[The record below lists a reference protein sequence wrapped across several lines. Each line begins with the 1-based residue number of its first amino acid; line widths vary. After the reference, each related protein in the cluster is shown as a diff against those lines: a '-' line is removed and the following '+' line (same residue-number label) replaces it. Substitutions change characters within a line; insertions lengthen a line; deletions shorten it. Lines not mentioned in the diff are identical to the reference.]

1 MIITLVIDTF
11 NVNNNGT
18 TMSATRFAH
27 ALISRGHTV
36 RVVACGNAG
45 DTTGQGPGGPKMF
58 YVPELVVPIASRLA
72 HRQNTLF
79 AKPVQK
85 VLIAA
90 IDGADVVHI
99 YQPWPLG
106 RAAERIARQLGV
118 PAIAAFHVQ
127 PENVT
132 YNIGL
137 GRFPLAAH
145 AVYVLLRLTFYR
157 RFADIHCPSTFI
169 AAQLR
174 RHRYRARLH
183 VISNGVASSFRPGP
197 ARVRG
202 ADEPF
207 RVLMVG
213 RFSPEKRQD
222 VLIRAVRRSR
232 HAARIQLHFAG
243 HGPREKRLRR
253 MASKLA
259 NPAQFGYY
267 SQAELVELIRGCDL
281 YVHASD
287 VEIEGVSCMEAFS
300 TGLVPI
306 ISDSRRSAT
315 GQFALGPRNLF
326 RSGNSASLA
335 ERIDGWID
343 DPVALNAASDTYARY
358 AELYTIDRS
367 VKAIERVYA
376 RAGQAPEAP
385 AGYAG
390 RLYRLLSSAFY
401 YVIAIPLLFLWTRV
415 ILGVRSEGRNRLRRV
430 GSVLT
435 VCNHVHPL
443 DSALVALALFPRR
456 LVFTS
461 APVNLQNRWY
471 GGLVRFLGGVAVPRS
486 PAALPL
492 FFSEM
497 ELFLAKGR
505 IVHFFPEGELKPYDT
520 SLRDFKRGAFHLA
533 AQARVP
539 VVPLSI
545 RFTPPTGVG
554 RMFRRK
560 PTMVIVIGEP
570 IVPTTADPRSDRHIR
585 MELARRRLHDLIT
598 RAASRAAEVTVCAW
612 AAPAEMSANRRGG
625 TGTYDRFPV
634 QVRRRSPGEWRS
646 PGGSVA
652 LPNGATLISHS
663 QRYEP
668 TDPAAVHCGSCRTPR
683 RFRHRQPSRSR

>member
-18 TMSATRFAH
+18 TISAMRFA
-27 ALISRGHTV
+27 ATLISRGHTV
-36 RVVACGNAG
+36 RVVARGEPG
-45 DTTGQGPGGPKMF
+45 DGTGQGPEAPEMF
-58 YVPELVVPIASRLA
+58 CLPELVVPIASRLA
-72 HRQNTLF
+72 HRQNTVF
-79 AKPVQK
+79 AKPVRE

-90 IDGADVVHI
+90 IKGADVVHI

-106 RAAERIARQLGV
+106 RAAERVARQLGV
-118 PAIAAFHVQ
+118 PAIAAFHIQ
-127 PENVT
+127 PENIT

-137 GRFPLAAH
+137 GWFRPAAH
-145 AVYVLLRLTFYR
+145 FVYVLLRLAFYR

-174 RHRYRARLH
+174 HHGYRARLH
-183 VISNGVASSFRPGP
+183 VISNGVDSSFRPGP
-197 ARVRG
+197 ARARR

-213 RFSPEKRQD
+213 RFSPEKRQE

-243 HGPREKRLRR
+243 HGPCEKRLRR
-253 MASKLA
+253 MSSNLP

-267 SQAELVELIRGCDL
+267 SQAELIELIRSCDL

-287 VEIEGVSCMEAFS
+287 VEIEGVSCVEAFS
-300 TGLVPI
+300 CGLVPV
-306 ISDSRRSAT
+306 ISDSRRSAA
-315 GQFALGPRNLF
+315 GQFALGPRNRF
-326 RSGNSASLA
+326 RSGDPSSLA

-343 DPVALNAASDTYARY
+343 DPAALDTASETYARY
-358 AELYTIDRS
+358 AELYAVDRS

-376 RAGQAPEAP
+376 RADHAPEVP

-390 RLYRLLSSAFY
+390 RVYRLLSSAFY
-401 YVIAIPLLFLWTRV
+401 YLIAIPVLSLWTRV
-415 ILGVRSEGRNRLRRV
+415 ILGVRSEGRNRLPRV
-430 GSVLT
+430 GGVLT

-461 APVNLQNRWY
+461 APINLQNRWY
-471 GGLVRFLGGVAVPRS
+471 GGLVRLLGGVAMPRT
-486 PAALPL
+486 PAELPN

-545 RFTPPTGVG
+545 RFKPPNGVG

-560 PTMVIVIGEP
+560 PTMVIVLGEP
-570 IVPTTADPRSDRHIR
+570 IVPTMTDPRSDRRIR
-585 MELARRRLHDLIT
+585 MELARRRMHDLIT
-598 RAASRAAEVTVCAW
+598 SAAS
-612 AAPAEMSANRRGG
+612 
-625 TGTYDRFPV
+625 
-634 QVRRRSPGEWRS
+634 
-646 PGGSVA
+646 
-652 LPNGATLISHS
+652 
-663 QRYEP
+663 
-668 TDPAAVHCGSCRTPR
+668 
-683 RFRHRQPSRSR
+683 

>member
-1 MIITLVIDTF
+1 MIITLVNDTF

-18 TMSATRFAH
+18 TISAMRFA
-27 ALISRGHTV
+27 ATLISRGHTV
-36 RVVACGNAG
+36 RVVASGEPG
-45 DTTGQGPGGPKMF
+45 DSTGQGPEGPEMF
-58 YVPELVVPIASRLA
+58 CLPELVVPIASRLA
-72 HRQNTLF
+72 HRQNTVF
-79 AKPVQK
+79 AKPVRD

-90 IDGADVVHI
+90 IKGADVVHI

-118 PAIAAFHVQ
+118 PAIAAFHMQ

-137 GRFPLAAH
+137 GWFPPAAH
-145 AVYVLLRLTFYR
+145 FVYVLLRLAFYG

-174 RHRYRARLH
+174 HHGYRARLH
-183 VISNGVASSFRPGP
+183 VISNGVDSSFWPGP
-197 ARVRG
+197 ARARD

-222 VLIRAVRRSR
+222 VLILAAQRSSY
-232 HAARIQLHFAG
+232 AARIQLHFAG
-243 HGPREKRLRR
+243 RGPWEKRLRR
-253 MASKLA
+253 MTSNLA

-267 SQAELVELIRGCDL
+267 SQGELIELIRSCDL
-281 YVHASD
+281 YVHTSD
-287 VEIEGVSCMEAFS
+287 VEIEGLSCMEAFS
-300 TGLVPI
+300 CGLVPV
-306 ISDSRRSAT
+306 ISDSPRSAT
-315 GQFALGPRNLF
+315 GQFALGPWNLF
-326 RSGNSASLA
+326 RSGDPSSLA

-343 DPVALNAASDTYARY
+343 DPAALEAASDTYARY
-358 AELYTIDRS
+358 AKLYAVDRS

-376 RAGQAPEAP
+376 RAGHAPEAP

-390 RLYRLLSSAFY
+390 RMYRLLSNAFY
-401 YVIAIPLLFLWTRV
+401 YVIAIPVLFLWTRL
-415 ILGVRSEGRNRLRRV
+415 ILGVRSEGKNRLPRV
-430 GSVLT
+430 GGVLT

-471 GGLVRFLGGVAVPRS
+471 GGLVRLLGGVAVPRTPS
-486 PAALPL
+486 GLPL

-505 IVHFFPEGELKPYDT
+505 IVHFFPEGELNPYDT

-545 RFTPPTGVG
+545 RFTPPTGVR

-560 PTMVIVIGEP
+560 PTMVIVLGEP
-570 IVPTTADPRSDRHIR
+570 IAPTMTDPRSDRRIR
-585 MELARRRLHDLIT
+585 MELARRRMHDLIT
-598 RAASRAAEVTVCAW
+598 RTAS
-612 AAPAEMSANRRGG
+612 
-625 TGTYDRFPV
+625 
-634 QVRRRSPGEWRS
+634 
-646 PGGSVA
+646 
-652 LPNGATLISHS
+652 
-663 QRYEP
+663 
-668 TDPAAVHCGSCRTPR
+668 
-683 RFRHRQPSRSR
+683 

>member
-11 NVNNNGT
+11 NVENNGT
-18 TMSATRFAH
+18 TVSAMRFA
-27 ALISRGHTV
+27 ATLLSRGHRV
-36 RVVACGNAG
+36 RVVACGEPG
-45 DTTGQGPGGPKMF
+45 DATGQRWQGPEMF
-58 YVPELVVPIASRLA
+58 WVPELMLPIASRLA
-72 HRQNTLF
+72 HRQNTVF
-79 AKPVQK
+79 AKPVRE

-90 IDGADVVHI
+90 IKGADVVHI

-118 PAIAAFHVQ
+118 PAIAAFHIQ

-137 GRFPLAAH
+137 GWFPPAAH
-145 AVYVLLRLTFYR
+145 FVYVLLRLAFYG

-174 RHRYRARLH
+174 HHGYRARLH
-183 VISNGVASSFRPGP
+183 VISNGVACSFRPGP

-207 RVLMVG
+207 RILMVG

-243 HGPREKRLRR
+243 QGPREERLRR
-253 MASKLA
+253 MASKLP

-267 SQAELVELIRGCDL
+267 SQAELVELIRSCDL

-300 TGLVPI
+300 CGLVPI

-315 GQFALGPRNLF
+315 SQFALGPRNLF
-326 RSGNSASLA
+326 RSGDPSSLA

-343 DPVALNAASDTYARY
+343 DPAALDAASDTYARY
-358 AELYTIDRS
+358 AELYAVDRS

-376 RAGQAPEAP
+376 RAGHGPEAP

-390 RLYRLLSSAFY
+390 RVYRLVSNAFY

-415 ILGVRSEGRNRLRRV
+415 ILGVRSEGKNRLRRV
-430 GSVLT
+430 GGILT

-443 DSALVALALFPRR
+443 DSALVGLALFPRR

-471 GGLVRFLGGVAVPRS
+471 GRLVRLLGGVALPPS
-486 PAALPL
+486 PTDLPL

-570 IVPTTADPRSDRHIR
+570 IVPTMTDPRSDRHIR
-585 MELARRRLHDLIT
+585 MELARRRMHDLIT
-598 RAASRAAEVTVCAW
+598 RVS
-612 AAPAEMSANRRGG
+612 S
-625 TGTYDRFPV
+625 
-634 QVRRRSPGEWRS
+634 
-646 PGGSVA
+646 
-652 LPNGATLISHS
+652 
-663 QRYEP
+663 
-668 TDPAAVHCGSCRTPR
+668 
-683 RFRHRQPSRSR
+683 